1 MHEPAQQWQGPFA
14 SAMSPKCQKKGTA
27 FWGYIIKAHGFVAF
41 PVYFDMY
48 TQHVH
53 NV

>member
-1 MHEPAQQWQGPFA
+1 MHEPAQQWQDRFG

-41 PVYFDMY
+41 PVYFDHVH
-48 TQHVH
+48 TNVH